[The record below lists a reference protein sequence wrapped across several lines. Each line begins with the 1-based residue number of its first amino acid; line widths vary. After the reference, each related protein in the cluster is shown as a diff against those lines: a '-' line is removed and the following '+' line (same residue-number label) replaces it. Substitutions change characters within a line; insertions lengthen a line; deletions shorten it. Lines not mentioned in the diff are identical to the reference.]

1 MKKINLLI
9 AGVLT
14 LGLVACGTEET
25 EVKTKKETKKA
36 EEQQCQERARYNK
49 IIVEWESNTYY

>member
-25 EVKTKKETKKA
+25 EVKTKKKRRKQKNNNAKNEKDTIK
-36 EEQQCQERARYNK
+36 
-49 IIVEWESNTYY
+49 

>member
-14 LGLVACGTEET
+14 LVLVQIKDTFQ
-25 EVKTKKETKKA
+25 KTMRIPTG
-36 EEQQCQERARYNK
+36 
-49 IIVEWESNTYY
+49 IVLYAVNPNN

>member
-25 EVKTKKETKKA
+25 EVQTKKRN
-36 EEQQCQERARYNK
+36 EESRRTIMPRTRK
-49 IIVEWESNTYY
+49 IQ